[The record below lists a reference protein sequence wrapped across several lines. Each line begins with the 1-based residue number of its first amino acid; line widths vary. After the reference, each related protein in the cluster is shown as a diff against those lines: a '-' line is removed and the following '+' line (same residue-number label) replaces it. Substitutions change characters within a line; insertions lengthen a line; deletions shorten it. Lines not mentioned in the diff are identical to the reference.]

1 MVGNDVDSSKGEE
14 QESGTAIGEE
24 LEGGMDV
31 LRDYAPG
38 DILLCLLWLIALFT
52 IHSIFLQLLS
62 PPFIFGFLH
71 PHGSLR

>member
-24 LEGGMDV
+24 QESGTDV

-62 PPFIFGFLH
+62 PPFIVGFLH